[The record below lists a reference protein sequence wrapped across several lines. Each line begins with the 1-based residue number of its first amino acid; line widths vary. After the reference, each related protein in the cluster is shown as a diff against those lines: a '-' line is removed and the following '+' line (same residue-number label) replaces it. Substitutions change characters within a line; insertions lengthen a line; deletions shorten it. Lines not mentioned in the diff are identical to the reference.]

1 LLVLIA
7 IHLPTLL
14 INLSNPTQSGLVFD
28 YNISKFHWKKKFK
41 LTRNRTPFLGHFCR
55 DKFLKIKNGRRCDR
69 TINTRTCVWVRV
81 HFIVV
86 AGAERETMNYTTGR
100 ATRKLGGL
108 VLPQSVIIV
117 LTSQRR
123 ISNSARS
130 KPLDPQTRETAS
142 SQTGPGVAKFVISAS
157 NTSLLL
163 KCGKQQRTPARLF
176 LNGKKTRRFWQKQ
189 TRLKQQQIVTMGV
202 TTIDGTCSY
211 FG

>member
-1 LLVLIA
+1 
-7 IHLPTLL
+7 
-14 INLSNPTQSGLVFD
+14 
-28 YNISKFHWKKKFK
+28 
-41 LTRNRTPFLGHFCR
+41 
-55 DKFLKIKNGRRCDR
+55 
-69 TINTRTCVWVRV
+69 V

-189 TRLKQQQIVTMGV
+189 ARLKQQQIVTMGV

-211 FG
+211 LARPFHRLVYIAIQTTIIDLSSPYSWTSYARQH

>member
-28 YNISKFHWKKKFK
+28 YNISKFHWKKKSNWHETEPLFWHIFVATNSPNK
-41 LTRNRTPFLGHFCR
+41 KRAKMWSHHKHTHMCVGACALYCCCWSRTGNDELHHRTSNAQTRGARLAAICDNRTDVTTSYFQFSTQQTAWP
-55 DKFLKIKNGRRCDR
+55 
-69 TINTRTCVWVRV
+69 TNTR
-81 HFIVV
+81 H
-86 AGAERETMNYTTGR
+86 GH
-100 ATRKLGGL
+100 
-108 VLPQSVIIV
+108 
-117 LTSQRR
+117 
-123 ISNSARS
+123 
-130 KPLDPQTRETAS
+130 
-142 SQTGPGVAKFVISAS
+142 QTGPGVAKFVISAS